1 MIVIGKSREIYND
14 QTLPS
19 IKDNQRKLDSTTKEK
34 IIGHLKTGKIT
45 ASSPAILR
53 DVFTEEPLG
62 SPLYMQTDGKYAWR
76 SDVLYYFEKY
86 DLDLGEEF
94 IKDVTSR

>member
-14 QTLPS
+14 KTLPS
-19 IKDNQRKLDSTTKEK
+19 IKDNHRKLDPAIKK
-34 IIGHLKTGKIT
+34 KVIGYLRAGRVT
-45 ASSPAILR
+45 AASPAILK
-53 DVFTEEPLG
+53 DVFTKEPLRIA
-62 SPLYMQTDGKYAWR
+62 LCMQTDGQYAWR

-94 IKDVTSR
+94 IEHVTSR